1 MNIAKRIRTLRQA
14 RHMTQSDLAG
24 DQISREMISM
34 IETGRIQPSLET
46 LQYIARQ
53 LDITPAQILADET
66 EEGEFQATALREKMF
81 RRYDA
86 GDWDAAIALAQSSEG
101 VDDGVCLLLCQCYVR
116 RGAACYENQKL
127 SEARDAFNRALWY
140 SQRTRYDTTAISG
153 VIARYQYLLDELYYG
168 SGSGNW
174 TQQDFVTQSAD
185 FFRLI
190 SAFHHAKD
198 HTTDDV
204 TGTPFFQDVCYRHAF
219 DGARRMEQGA
229 YAEAKKIFTALLER
243 QMPPDPALQ
252 VYVLQSLEHCCAE
265 CQDFRAAYQYSV
277 KRLALLQQ
285 LKQETKEESH
295 T

>member
-127 SEARDAFNRALWY
+127 SAARDAFNRALWY
-140 SQRTRYDTTAISG
+140 SH
-153 VIARYQYLLDELYYG
+153 ARAMIPQ
-168 SGSGNW
+168 
-174 TQQDFVTQSAD
+174 QSAAS
-185 FFRLI
+185 LHGI
-190 SAFHHAKD
+190 SI
-198 HTTDDV
+198 
-204 TGTPFFQDVCYRHAF
+204 CW
-219 DGARRMEQGA
+219 MNC
-229 YAEAKKIFTALLER
+229 I
-243 QMPPDPALQ
+243 M
-252 VYVLQSLEHCCAE
+252 VLV
-265 CQDFRAAYQYSV
+265 AAIGHN
-277 KRLALLQQ
+277 RIL
-285 LKQETKEESH
+285 
-295 T
+295 